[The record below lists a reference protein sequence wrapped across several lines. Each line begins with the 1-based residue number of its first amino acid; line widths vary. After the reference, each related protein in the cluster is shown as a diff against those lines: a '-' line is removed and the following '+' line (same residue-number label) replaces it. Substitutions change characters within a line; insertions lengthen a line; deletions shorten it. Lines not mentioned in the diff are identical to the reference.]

1 MAAANAHRDLRKGI
15 QQRAFDRAYYFYG
28 DDEYLK
34 DEMLHQV
41 IDAAVDPATR
51 DFNFD
56 VRRGGEVDAESLLS
70 ILSTPPMLAE
80 RRLVIVRDVQGLK
93 KDARAALDQ
102 YLAAPAPDVVALLV
116 APMGVKADASLIEST
131 AAVEFE
137 PLTGDRV
144 PKWVVHHVKTTLKS

>member
-51 DFNFD
+51 DFNLD

-70 ILSTPPMLAE
+70 LLSTPPMMAE
-80 RRLVIVRDVQGLK
+80 RRVVVVRDVQALK
-93 KDARAALDQ
+93 KDARAALER
-102 YLAAPAPDVVALLV
+102 YLAAPSPDVVAVLV
-116 APMGVKADASLIEST
+116 APVGAKPDGALSAAAT
-131 AAVEFE
+131 AVAFE

-144 PKWVVHHVKTTLKS
+144 PKWVTHHV